1 MTGIE
6 MRNALD
12 EILDVMKNYQQN
24 ILGYK
29 MECNLKGNACDPTY
43 ISIKRDLE
51 TTRDKLGAIANE
63 LIGTDDVSFDQD
75 GENSR
80 AGVISNIKATE
91 QLVIDQISGLDQI
104 HSLLL
109 LMYPTTE

>member
-6 MRNALD
+6 MIDALD

-24 ILGYK
+24 ILSYK
-29 MECNLKGNACDPTY
+29 MECNLKGNTCEPTY

-51 TTRDKLGAIANE
+51 MSKDKLGDIAND
-63 LIGTDDVSFDQD
+63 LIDIDDVDFDQE
-75 GENSR
+75 GYNSR
-80 AGVISNIKATE
+80 DGVIANIKATE
-91 QLVIDQISGLDQI
+91 QLVIEQLNGLDKI

-109 LMYPTTE
+109 LMYPSN